1 MIDLSRKSHVQFLY
15 LLLTRCYFNV
25 SWANDNL
32 TRNANNQTFVSYHE
46 QIQQIYK
53 KIAKRWYEV
62 GQMVTKNEGKL
73 TSIIAGFKNSIIARD
88 KK

>member
-1 MIDLSRKSHVQFLY
+1 M
-15 LLLTRCYFNV
+15 
-25 SWANDNL
+25 
-32 TRNANNQTFVSYHE
+32 SYHE

-53 KIAKRWYEV
+53 KIVKRWYEV